1 MVSFVLWHM
10 TTSTPV
16 TENFFSPLLQ
26 TKHHPPTPLTCQ
38 NIYAA
43 FLSVILLHL
52 LPGWYV

>member
-16 TENFFSPLLQ
+16 TENLFSHLLG
-26 TKHHPPTPLTCQ
+26 TKRHPPTPLTRQ

-52 LPGWYV
+52 LPVWYV